1 MNSDTSRRQ
10 FLSVLGALVAL
21 GACGRGVRSGLA
33 ADPQSGPTTP
43 STTPPAPSPLADAG
57 TAHLAFAAELY
68 RTVAASMPGNLAL
81 SPYSVASALAMTR
94 NGAAGKTAEEM
105 DKVLRAGPLEALN
118 ADYAGLEA
126 ALAGRARQKSIPGGD
141 PVLVELATAN
151 RLFGD
156 KATTFRE
163 DFLDRLADR
172 FKAPIERVDYRHDF
186 EGARKVIN
194 SWVSERTKE
203 RIPNLIPPG
212 ILDDYTRLVLTN
224 AIYFKAP
231 WAVPF
236 RPEATQSA
244 FFNRQD
250 GSPVSVPFMTGQLNG
265 WYAAGDGW
273 QAVELPYAGAELA
286 MTVVLPEGG
295 GFSAF
300 NRGLSGERLAEI
312 TGALKPSE
320 VDLRLPRWTFRTQAR
335 LKEVLQAMGM
345 ATAFDERKADLS
357 GMTQEE
363 RLFIAAVVHEAFV
376 AVDEA
381 GTEAAAAT
389 AVGVSASSARPTPQ
403 SMTVDRPFLFLIRDR
418 PTGEVLFLGRVV
430 DPSQT

>member
-1 MNSDTSRRQ
+1 
-10 FLSVLGALVAL
+10 
-21 GACGRGVRSGLA
+21 
-33 ADPQSGPTTP
+33 
-43 STTPPAPSPLADAG
+43 
-57 TAHLAFAAELY
+57 
-68 RTVAASMPGNLAL
+68 
-81 SPYSVASALAMTR
+81 
-94 NGAAGKTAEEM
+94 
-105 DKVLRAGPLEALN
+105 
-118 ADYAGLEA
+118 
-126 ALAGRARQKSIPGGD
+126 
-141 PVLVELATAN
+141 
-151 RLFGD
+151 
-156 KATTFRE
+156 
-163 DFLDRLADR
+163 
-172 FKAPIERVDYRHDF
+172 
-186 EGARKVIN
+186 
-194 SWVSERTKE
+194 
-203 RIPNLIPPG
+203 
-212 ILDDYTRLVLTN
+212 
-224 AIYFKAP
+224 
-231 WAVPF
+231 VPF